1 MALTQ
6 VHTHWNTH
14 TLSQN
19 RFLYCDRLS
28 HSKIHT
34 VSFKRCWCQNSAHL
48 CPQDYWSRPESV
60 CVFVL
65 DTSIMRTYCLAPQI
79 EDVLLY
85 VCVFVFTSIFLSLM
99 YYSYRLSQI
108 LPRHTDTHTPRLCWT
123 NCWLCVCVIS
133 WLFHPFKCVW
143 VCMLLRCVQIL
154 CNRLHDQK

>member
-19 RFLYCDRLS
+19 RFLYCDRLT

-60 CVFVL
+60 RVFVL
-65 DTSIMRTYCLAPQI
+65 DTSIVRTFGVMRTYCLAPQI
-79 EDVLLY
+79 ENVLLY
-85 VCVFVFTSIFLSLM
+85 VCVCVYIHISQLNVLFVSSLTDFTK
-99 YYSYRLSQI
+99 
-108 LPRHTDTHTPRLCWT
+108 THTHTHHDSVEQTADSVCVSSPDFFIHLNVCE
-123 NCWLCVCVIS
+123 CVC
-133 WLFHPFKCVW
+133 C
-143 VCMLLRCVQIL
+143 
-154 CNRLHDQK
+154 